1 MPTPVQLITI
11 AAISALGGA
20 VNSVAGGGMLLV
32 FPALVGL
39 GVPPIVANATGTV
52 ALWPGSMGSLWG
64 YRTAMRGAGR
74 WALHLAIPSLIGGL
88 LGAWLLLSTP
98 TARFSALVPWLV
110 LGATV
115 LFVVQRPVSD
125 WLLRRSRAARAMR
138 GGANVQAN
146 AQANGG
152 EIVAQNSI
160 PRPSPPWHFLVLQ
173 LAIAI
178 YGGYFGAGAGILML
192 VGLGLMGLT
201 VRALGEGKAGGPTL
215 AFVLGLSAP
224 LLALPSVLVVPML
237 AGIQLVG
244 VLSVHA
250 VAAEVFSDDDEEVL
264 ATMATHHV
272 RRLPVLDKHRHLQ
285 GVLSID
291 DIVQVPR
298 RRGTPTAEE
307 IVDAF
312 KGIGAP
318 RAIETAIA

>member
-64 YRTAMRGAGR
+64 YRNAMRGAGT
-74 WALHLAIPSLIGGL
+74 WARHLAFPSVIGGL
-88 LGAWLLLSTP
+88 IGAWLLLSTP

-110 LGATV
+110 FAATV

-125 WLLRRSRAARAMR
+125 WLLRRSRAARASD
-138 GGANVQAN
+138 GGTTAVAD
-146 AQANGG
+146 ASASGDD
-152 EIVAQNSI
+152 IVTANSI
-160 PRPSPPWHFLVLQ
+160 PRPTPPWYFLLLQ

-201 VRALGEGKAGGPTL
+201 NIHQMN
-215 AFVLGLSAP
+215 GLKNVCGSCFN
-224 LLALPSVLVVPML
+224 
-237 AGIQLVG
+237 
-244 VLSVHA
+244 A
-250 VAAEVFSDDDEEVL
+250 VAAITF
-264 ATMATHHV
+264 ATQH
-272 RRLPVLDKHRHLQ
+272 
-285 GVLSID
+285 
-291 DIVQVPR
+291 
-298 RRGTPTAEE
+298 
-307 IVDAF
+307 IVDWPIAGAMAVGSVLGGYF
-312 KGIGAP
+312 TSGLAQRTPQRLMRGVIGTIGLAASIWLMWH
-318 RAIETAIA
+318 RA

>member
-64 YRTAMRGAGR
+64 YRSAMRGAGR
-74 WALHLAIPSLIGGL
+74 WALQLAIPSLLGGL
-88 LGAWLLLSTP
+88 LGALLLLSTP

-125 WLLRRSRAARAMR
+125 WLLRQSRAARVR
-138 GGANVQAN
+138 SGSSTTN
-146 AQANGG
+146 ANGETNG
-152 EIVAQNSI
+152 DDIVTQNSI
-160 PRPSPPWHFLVLQ
+160 PRLSPPWHFLALQ

-201 VRALGEGKAGGPTL
+201 NIHQMN
-215 AFVLGLSAP
+215 GLKNVCGSCFN
-224 LLALPSVLVVPML
+224 
-237 AGIQLVG
+237 
-244 VLSVHA
+244 A
-250 VAAEVFSDDDEEVL
+250 VAAITFATQGIVNWPIAAAMAVGSVIGGYFTSGL
-264 ATMATHHV
+264 AQ
-272 RRLPVLDKHRHLQ
+272 R
-285 GVLSID
+285 
-291 DIVQVPR
+291 
-298 RRGTPTAEE
+298 TPQKLMRT
-307 IVDAF
+307 I
-312 KGIGAP
+312 IGAIGLVASVYLMWK
-318 RAIETAIA
+318 R